1 MFIEEQENLV
11 EEETTENVEEQTTE
25 ENVEDVEVPQEETP
39 TQEPVEEKKYTDKEL
54 DEILARKIAY
64 KESRLRKEYDKKYS
78 RLENVLTKGLQTKNI
93 EEATQKLEDACVK
106 KGINLNDEP
115 KYNEKELKLIANAE
129 ADEII
134 SYGYEEIK
142 EEVDRL
148 AEIGLENMSDRDK
161 IIFTKLATERKRIED
176 EKVLSSIGVSKDAL
190 NSKEFTEF
198 ESKLNP
204 SLSRKEKYELFLK
217 LNPKK
222 SNEPIGSMKNTEV
235 KKVKE
240 YYSPEEISRLTDED
254 LDDPQVWEAVRKSM
268 TRNS

>member
-11 EEETTENVEEQTTE
+11 EETTENVEQQTTE

-78 RLENVLTKGLQTKNI
+78 RLENVLTKGMQVNNLD
-93 EEATQKLEDACVK
+93 EATRKLEDACVR
-106 KGINLNDEP
+106 KGINLDEP
-115 KYNEKELKLIANAE
+115 KYNEKELNLIANAE

-134 SYGYEEIK
+134 SYGYDEIK

-148 AEIGLENMSDRDK
+148 AEIGLEKMTAKDK
-161 IIFTKLATERKRIED
+161 IIFTKLANERTKLEN
-176 EKVLSSIGVSKDAL
+176 EKDLSSIGVSKDAVEDADF
-190 NSKEFTEF
+190 KEFA
-198 ESKLNP
+198 SKLNP
-204 SLSRKEKYELFLK
+204 SLSLKEKYEMYLK
-217 LNPKK
+217 YRPKK
-222 SNEPIGSMKNTEV
+222 NIETIGSMKNTQSS
-235 KKVKE
+235 KVKE
-240 YYSPEEISRLTDED
+240 YYSPEEISRLTDEE